1 MFLNLF
7 TAVHERQEIPVP
19 GTILL
24 RGKTKK
30 MKGLHQASRSD
41 ENSENAAGAHEFPQR
56 SIAK

>member
-41 ENSENAAGAHEFPQR
+41 ETVKTLQVRTNFR
-56 SIAK
+56 KDR